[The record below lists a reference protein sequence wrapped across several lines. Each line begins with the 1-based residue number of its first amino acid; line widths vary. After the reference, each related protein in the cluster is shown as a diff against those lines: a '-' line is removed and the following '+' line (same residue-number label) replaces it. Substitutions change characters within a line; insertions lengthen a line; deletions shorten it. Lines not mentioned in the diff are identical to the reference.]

1 MSKVLLSHL
10 AHVELIT
17 PKLNE
22 SARFFVEVMGLTEV
36 QRTNQSVY
44 LRCWGDYYQY
54 SLMLTQGSQPALGHA
69 AWRSVGAAEL
79 QEAASRVE
87 TSGTKGEWRD
97 DSYGHGRS
105 YRFKGPGGHSIELL
119 WEVERYAA
127 SGGLKSIY

>member
-22 SARFFVEVMGLTEV
+22 SARFFVDVMGLTEV
-36 QRTNQSVY
+36 KRTNQSVY

-87 TSGTKGEWRD
+87 AAAPK
-97 DSYGHGRS
+97 
-105 YRFKGPGGHSIELL
+105 
-119 WEVERYAA
+119 A
-127 SGGLKSIY
+127 SGAKALRARPVVLLQGSRRAFHRASLGG